1 MSLWRKRQ
9 ILEKK
14 EKVYYMSYEQAL
26 AAAGAQVISFESFG
40 SWQGE
45 WVALVD
51 YRGERG
57 WVQGSFGS
65 CSHCDS
71 FEAEFG
77 WGFDE
82 DGEETEGQYQAR
94 LASFGESYLG
104 GLQTTQQ
111 VVSQFEELAEWDSD
125 AEDAILWIRETQQT
139 YGVE

>member
-9 ILEKK
+9 IA
-14 EKVYYMSYEQAL
+14 EKVKYMSYQDAL
-26 AAAGAQVISFESFG
+26 TAAGATVISFESFG

-45 WVALVD
+45 WVALVE

-65 CSHCDS
+65 CDHCDA

-77 WGFDE
+77 WDADE
-82 DGEETEGQYQAR
+82 KDNYQAR

-111 VVSQFEELAEWDSD
+111 VLSQFEEVAEWDSD

-139 YGVE
+139 YRVV